1 MQNDISRNE
10 SRLYTLFPEM
20 LLVDTSTQNVSSET
34 FSMKN
39 NGLRTKISGF
49 RASVLKGI
57 MQLDNTALELL
68 SKVERTTIEDYNFLD
83 PFEEEERQKRINNIN
98 LALDIIT
105 KAKSIDTEQA
115 LSKIIDSISKDT
127 LKELSELYD

>member
-1 MQNDISRNE
+1 M
-10 SRLYTLFPEM
+10 
-20 LLVDTSTQNVSSET
+20 
-34 FSMKN
+34 
-39 NGLRTKISGF
+39 
-49 RASVLKGI
+49 LKGI

-83 PFEEEERQKRINNIN
+83 PFEEEERQKRINNVN

>member
-1 MQNDISRNE
+1 M
-10 SRLYTLFPEM
+10 
-20 LLVDTSTQNVSSET
+20 
-34 FSMKN
+34 
-39 NGLRTKISGF
+39 
-49 RASVLKGI
+49 LKGI

-83 PFEEEERQKRINNIN
+83 PFEEEERKKRINNVN